1 MAQFDIGDFLSDR
14 LLGTSISHLYSVSTR
29 KGTTPMAMERTYSQ
43 ARANLAA
50 LCTAVTT
57 DVEVVIIHRR
67 GAEDVALISAA
78 ELAGL
83 QETAHLLRSPKN
95 AARLQHALAAA
106 KARTES
112 PRSLDQLR
120 QDVGIDQPVTEAGGT
135 GTQQTGH

>member
-1 MAQFDIGDFLSDR
+1 
-14 LLGTSISHLYSVSTR
+14 
-29 KGTTPMAMERTYSQ
+29 MAMERTYSQ

-57 DVEVVIIHRR
+57 DVDIVIIHRR

-95 AARLQHALAAA
+95 AARLQHALDEA
-106 KARTES
+106 KAHTES

-120 QDVGIDQPVTEAGGT
+120 QAVGIDPPADDAVRASTPQPA
-135 GTQQTGH
+135 H